1 VLFPLLIVFPVS
13 RLLADRVISPLPT
26 GFLET
31 FEGIRSA
38 VLIVLP
44 VVATVFSP
52 DFTVPT

>member
-1 VLFPLLIVFPVS
+1 MLFPLLIVFPVS

>member
-1 VLFPLLIVFPVS
+1 VLLLLLIVFPVS
-13 RLLADRVISPLPT
+13 RLLAGRVISPLPT

-44 VVATVFSP
+44 ADATVFSP